1 MRKLTAF
8 ILILAFTFGLPG
20 CNSQSNGE
28 AETKEYQFHAIV
40 IEVSEDYLLV
50 EPEEGSKAYQFSD
63 QYKVGIKEGHSWPVP
78 QVGDLVNVVYNGFAH
93 ASYPAEIPSPYR
105 VEILT
110 EADA

>member
-28 AETKEYQFHAIV
+28 AETKEYQFHAVV

-50 EPEEGSKAYQFSD
+50 EPEEGSKA
-63 QYKVGIKEGHSWPVP
+63 
-78 QVGDLVNVVYNGFAH
+78 
-93 ASYPAEIPSPYR
+93 
-105 VEILT
+105 
-110 EADA
+110 